1 MELPRVD
8 VRAERPRY
16 VYAPRVGSGDAFTDA
31 VLQIDTVSNAQ
42 RIWERPAESP
52 GEAIFVP
59 RPGGSEET
67 DGIVLFASL
76 DARTQRSALVVLDAA
91 TFTEVARAWVPA
103 VLPIGFHGQ
112 FWSRY

>member
-1 MELPRVD
+1 MD

-42 RIWERPAESP
+42 RVWERPDESP

-59 RPGGSEET
+59 RPDGHDET
-67 DGIVLFASL
+67 DGVVLFASM
-76 DARTQRSALVVLDAA
+76 DTRAQRSALVVLDAA
-91 TFTEVARAWVPA
+91 TFTELARAWVPA
-103 VLPIGFHGQ
+103 LLPIGFHGQ
-112 FWSRY
+112 FWAGY